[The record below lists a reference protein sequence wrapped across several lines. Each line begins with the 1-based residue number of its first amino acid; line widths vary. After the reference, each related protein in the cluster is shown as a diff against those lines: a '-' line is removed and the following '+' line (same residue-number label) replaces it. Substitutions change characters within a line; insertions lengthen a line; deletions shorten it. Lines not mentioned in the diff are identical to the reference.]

1 MIIGI
6 GTDLVEKKKLKKI
19 YEKYPKR
26 FSEKIL
32 SDCEKNIFSKLSSK
46 KKVDFLC
53 SSFSAKEAYVKA
65 LGTGFRNNLSFKDIS
80 ILNDK
85 KGKPYFLFNEII
97 KNILKKKYKLKKFKA
112 HLSLS
117 DEKKHS
123 VSYVILEKLK
133 WKK

>member
-1 MIIGI
+1 MKIIGI
-6 GTDLVEKKKLKKI
+6 GVDIVDNARFKKLVKKKQFINRICSSKELYNLKKKNNKI
-19 YEKYPKR
+19 SFLSKR
-26 FSEKIL
+26 
-32 SDCEKNIFSKLSSK
+32 
-46 KKVDFLC
+46 
-53 SSFSAKEAYVKA
+53 FSAKESFVKA

-117 DEKKHS
+117 DEKKYS